1 VYSIEIEVFKNMSVQ
16 EHRKKAESRLRV
28 AVLTVS
34 DTRTFENDLGGNLIQ
49 SLIEQAGHKVVSREI
64 VKDELEAIQQCTLR
78 LLGDNQEASI
88 QGDSLDE
95 APDAIL
101 ITGGT
106 GLAAR
111 DQTTEAIEALY
122 DARIPGYGELFRM
135 LSYEEIGPA
144 SMLSRASG
152 GRRGKQVILTMP
164 GSPAGVQLAMEK
176 LIVPELPHLVHHAGK

>member
-1 VYSIEIEVFKNMSVQ
+1 MSGSVQ
-16 EHRKKAESRLRV
+16 EHRKKAESRLKV

-64 VKDELEAIQQCTLR
+64 VKDELESIQQCTLR

-135 LSYEEIGPA
+135 LSYQEIGPA

>member
-1 VYSIEIEVFKNMSVQ
+1 MSGSVQ
-16 EHRKKAESRLRV
+16 EHRKKAESRLKV

-78 LLGDNQEASI
+78 LLGDNKEASI
-88 QGDSLDE
+88 QEDSLDE
-95 APDAIL
+95 APNAIL

-135 LSYEEIGPA
+135 LSYQEIGPA

>member
-1 VYSIEIEVFKNMSVQ
+1 MSVQ
-16 EHRKKAESRLRV
+16 EHREKAQSRLKV

-78 LLGDNQEASI
+78 LLGETQESNR
-88 QGDSLDE
+88 GDSLGE
-95 APDAIL
+95 VPDAIL

-122 DARIPGYGELFRM
+122 DGRIPGYGELFRM
-135 LSYEEIGPA
+135 LSYHEIGPA